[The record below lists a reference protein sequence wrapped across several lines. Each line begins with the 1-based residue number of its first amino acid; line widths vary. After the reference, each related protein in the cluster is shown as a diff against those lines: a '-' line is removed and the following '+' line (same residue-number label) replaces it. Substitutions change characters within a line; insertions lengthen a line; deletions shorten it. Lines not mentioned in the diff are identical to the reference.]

1 MRPRA
6 PRKQLIGRK
15 ILCGHC
21 NRRTVFGKIG
31 LLNKVLF
38 FFCSKCWA
46 DDAEGC
52 MKQMCASASLTGAAV
67 IDRPQEMAK

>member
-38 FFCSKCWA
+38 FFCSKCWEE
-46 DDAEGC
+46 DSEGC
-52 MKQMCASASLTGAAV
+52 FKQMRGSASIERAA
-67 IDRPQEMAK
+67 